1 MTCRCEFGVGN
12 RGFARLA
19 MGTVS
24 GSNSLAEAAQVRI
37 RRRQQKRTRCS
48 TVSVVREGRARRRSA
63 KTTTA
68 SHQKSNCGV
77 ASSVSRRP
85 HVEKAIQG
93 NLRDPMTSRV
103 LNQQLLVLL
112 TLVAKAISVSEGSGN
127 ALWGVGWVRS
137 ISDVG
142 DSITPMERRNLAC
155 MHGCSLLMNESI
167 PFFWVGGLA

>member
-24 GSNSLAEAAQVRI
+24 GSNSLAEAAQMRAY
-37 RRRQQKRTRCS
+37 RRQQKRTRCS
-48 TVSVVREGRARRRSA
+48 TVSGVREGRARRRSA
-63 KTTTA
+63 KTITA
-68 SHQKSNCGV
+68 SHPKSNCGA

-85 HVEKAIQG
+85 HVGKAIQG

-103 LNQQLLVLL
+103 LNRQLLVLL
-112 TLVAKAISVSEGSGN
+112 TLVAKTISESEGSGE
-127 ALWGVGWVRS
+127 ALWGVGWARS

-142 DSITPMERRNLAC
+142 DSITLAEKRSPAC
-155 MHGCSLLMNESI
+155 MRDCSVFMNESI
-167 PFFWVGGLA
+167 PFLWVGGLA